1 MNLSTYLEKTR
12 FILRDALGTAYQQ
25 QDLIDLIN
33 QARAD
38 IIIDTFCCRAL
49 VKIQTNPNQDQY
61 QFSTVLA
68 AVQSAGLSAV
78 AVLAINTIAVFW
90 SNTLVPVLDYMAF
103 DELQAIYRSFRGYT
117 FIPFIWGMFDLQSFF
132 VEPVPNSNYTL
143 EIDCCYLPNLLVN
156 ATDTE
161 TVLPPAFAD
170 YFLVPMLAASY
181 AKYNQNAYG
190 ESERLYQKYLIES
203 ERRMQAFPAY
213 RIPSLYGSDPR
224 RP

>member
-1 MNLSTYLEKTR
+1 LNLSTYLQKTR
-12 FILRDALGTAYQQ
+12 FYLRDALGTAFQQ
-25 QDLIDLIN
+25 QDLVDCIN

-38 IIIDTFCCRAL
+38 IIVDTFCCRAL
-49 VKIQTNPNQDQY
+49 VQISTAANQDHY

-68 AVQSAGLSAV
+68 AVQNQGLSAV

-103 DELQAIYRSFRGYT
+103 DELQAIYRSFRGFT

-132 VEPVPNSNYTL
+132 VEPIPNQVYNM

-156 ATDTE
+156 LTDVE

-170 YFLVPMLAASY
+170 YMLVPMLASSY

-190 ESERLYQKYLIES
+190 ESEKLYQKYLIEA

-213 RIPSLYGSDPR
+213 RVPSQYGSDPR